1 MPSPSS
7 NGDTA
12 TRSPARADT
21 ETAGATAIA
30 VRGLA
35 KDFAGTRALDGID
48 LDIRPGEL
56 LALLGPSGS
65 GKTTLLRAIAGL
77 EPLSAGTVHFGGE
90 DATALRVQDRK
101 VGFVFQ
107 HYALFRH
114 MSVADNIAYGL
125 AVRPRA
131 LRPPRAEIRRRVED
145 LLELVQLPG
154 IGQRFPGQL
163 SGGQRQR
170 VALARALAVEP
181 RVLLLDEP
189 FGALDAQVRKDL
201 RRWLR
206 DIHHRTG
213 HTTVFVTHDQEE
225 AVELA
230 DRVAI
235 LNRGRLEQVGSPD
248 DVLDRPANAF
258 VAGFVGQAVRL
269 DVTVADGVVRAG
281 AIALGAAPAGAS
293 GGPAA
298 LFLRSGDVSVV
309 AAGAGTTTGTVTAIT
324 RSAASRRLEI
334 RLADDLPQIEAEVP
348 LDRAVARGETVAL
361 TIRTGRLF
369 PLVG

>member
-1 MPSPSS
+1 VT
-7 NGDTA
+7 G
-12 TRSPARADT
+12 
-21 ETAGATAIA
+21 IA
-30 VRGLA
+30 VRGVA

-65 GKTTLLRAIAGL
+65 GKTTLLRSIAGL
-77 EPLSAGTVHFGGE
+77 EPLTAGTIHFGGE
-90 DATALRVQDRK
+90 DATGLRVQDRK

-114 MSVADNIAYGL
+114 MSVAENIAYGL
-125 AVRPRA
+125 NVRA
-131 LRPPRAEIRRRVED
+131 RAERPARHEIIRRVED

-154 IGQRFPGQL
+154 LGKRFPGQL

-206 DIHHRTG
+206 DIHQRTG

-235 LNRGRLEQVGSPD
+235 LNRGRVEQVGSPD
-248 DVLDRPANAF
+248 EVLDHPANAF

-269 DVTVADGVVRAG
+269 EVTVAEGRIRAG
-281 AIALGAAPAGAS
+281 AFEIGAAPAGTPDGAAS
-293 GGPAA
+293 
-298 LFLRSGDVSVV
+298 LFLRAGDIAVVRGGETTSGV
-309 AAGAGTTTGTVTAIT
+309 VTAIT
-324 RSAASRRLEI
+324 RSAGSRRLEI
-334 RLADDLPQIEAEVP
+334 RLSDDLPAVEVEVS
-348 LDRAVARGETVAL
+348 LDHQVARGERVAL
-361 TIRTGRLF
+361 AIRADRLF
-369 PLVG
+369 PSTL